1 MSIECWQEVINDYEK
16 LLENGRGYDVIIC
29 VDENEEIRAHSL
41 VLSTRSQYFCTK
53 LFEENVERRDGKI
66 IIKRPNISS
75 KLFKMILSFIYCGKI
90 NLTTLDGSEL
100 LKLTMAVDYLNIRT
114 LFLKLKIN

>member
-75 KLFKMILSFIYCGKI
+75 KLFKMILRQFY
-90 NLTTLDGSEL
+90 L
-100 LKLTMAVDYLNIRT
+100 LWKD
-114 LFLKLKIN
+114 